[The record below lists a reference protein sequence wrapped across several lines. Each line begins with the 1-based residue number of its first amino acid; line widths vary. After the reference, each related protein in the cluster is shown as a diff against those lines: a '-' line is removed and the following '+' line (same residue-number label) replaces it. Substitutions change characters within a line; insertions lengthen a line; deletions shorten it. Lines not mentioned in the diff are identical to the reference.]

1 VLVVDDNATNRRVLA
16 THLTH
21 AGYDVMLASGGR
33 DALAAMRLA
42 IGNSRPFDLVIAD
55 YQMPDM
61 DGAMLGSE
69 INGDPHLSQARVVLL
84 TSMDRHG
91 NVSNLARAGYAAY
104 MTKPVRGT
112 ELRACIERVL
122 ERELDAQTGRHQGL
136 VTRSSLAA
144 EQGMGQYRGKVLVV
158 EDNVVN
164 QQVAKR
170 FLQRLGCEV
179 VVAENG
185 QRGVDEYF
193 GDQFGLVL
201 MDVQMPVMDGLTAAR
216 TIRSR
221 ELAGHHVPI
230 VALTASAMTDE
241 MERCTAA
248 GMDAVLGKPLEL
260 PRLCEILDR
269 YGFRTGVEVAAPAK
283 PAAPPPVA
291 LAPKPV
297 DFDQLR
303 TIVGDDRDFM
313 NELCETFVESSG
325 RIVEELER
333 ALSAGD
339 RAVLSAMAH
348 KLKGGSSSICA
359 HELAKMAATL
369 EKDAKEKP
377 LPELRVSVD
386 SLRRA
391 YTDAAGYVTAEMAA

>member
-1 VLVVDDNATNRRVLA
+1 
-16 THLTH
+16 
-21 AGYDVMLASGGR
+21 
-33 DALAAMRLA
+33 
-42 IGNSRPFDLVIAD
+42 
-55 YQMPDM
+55 
-61 DGAMLGSE
+61 
-69 INGDPHLSQARVVLL
+69 
-84 TSMDRHG
+84 
-91 NVSNLARAGYAAY
+91 
-104 MTKPVRGT
+104 
-112 ELRACIERVL
+112 
-122 ERELDAQTGRHQGL
+122 
-136 VTRSSLAA
+136 
-144 EQGMGQYRGKVLVV
+144 
-158 EDNVVN
+158 
-164 QQVAKR
+164 
-170 FLQRLGCEV
+170 
-179 VVAENG
+179 
-185 QRGVDEYF
+185 
-193 GDQFGLVL
+193 

-216 TIRSR
+216 SIRSR
-221 ELAGHHVPI
+221 ELASHRVPI

-248 GMDAVLGKPLEL
+248 GMDGMLAKPLEL

-269 YGFRTGVEVAAPAK
+269 YGFRTGVEATVATAAPAK
-283 PAAPPPVA
+283 AAAAPPLA

-297 DFDQLR
+297 DLDQLR
-303 TIVGDDRDFM
+303 TIVGDDRAFM

-377 LPELRVSVD
+377 LPELRASID